1 LIYLFIYWV
10 QIAAATLS
18 GNRLSQTVHTHR
30 ASVHQA
36 AKLVAVLLR
45 VAGVTAG
52 LAESNGSRVYDSR
65 HLQADCQVLGSAP
78 EHYLGD
84 RVWAT
89 FTFLHR
95 LPRPIAIDVAS
106 SGVCVRHAEE
116 PIVSRLGGGDLSE
129 NHVCRLGPGAE
140 WEVQCSR
147 RQWTRPVLAHAGGRP
162 IRHSSDAAYRYH
174 YRSSL
179 LLLGADAGRLVAVH
193 CRAPVYDCHLSL
205 SLSLPLSLSVIPDLQ
220 PSLHCSLSFS
230 SSGLTV

>member
-1 LIYLFIYWV
+1 MAAGFMTHVTCRLTAKYWD
-10 QIAAATLS
+10 Q
-18 GNRLSQTVHTHR
+18 
-30 ASVHQA
+30 
-36 AKLVAVLLR
+36 LR
-45 VAGVTAG
+45 NPT
-52 LAESNGSRVYDSR
+52 
-65 HLQADCQVLGSAP
+65 
-78 EHYLGD
+78 LGD

-95 LPRPIAIDVAS
+95 LPRPIAVDVAS
-106 SGVCVRHAEE
+106 SVVCVRHAGE
-116 PIVSRLGGGDLSE
+116 PIVSRLGGDLSE

-179 LLLGADAGRLVAVH
+179 LSLGADAGRLVAVH

-205 SLSLPLSLSVIPDLQ
+205 SPSVIPDLQ
-220 PSLHCSLSFS
+220 PSFHYSLSFS
-230 SSGLTV
+230 SSGQTV